1 MVELLVWD
9 TTTLKKMVGND
20 AAMHHR
26 MLTMFLRDASKQVP
40 AIELAA
46 AQGELFMAAHVAHVL
61 KTSARM
67 VGALQ
72 MGQLCEA
79 IETAGDANQDLHCSA
94 LVSRLAQTF
103 FNVQEI
109 ICAQMLAAGPP

>member
-1 MVELLVWD
+1 MVELLAWD
-9 TTTLKKMVGND
+9 PTTLNKMVGND
-20 AAMHHR
+20 AAMHYR
-26 MLTMFLRDASKQVP
+26 MLTLFLRDAAKQVP

-46 AQGELFMAAHVAHVL
+46 AQGEMLKAAQVAHVL
-61 KTSARM
+61 KTSTRM

-79 IETAGDANQDLHCSA
+79 IETAGDAQQDLLCRA
-94 LVSRLAQTF
+94 LVSQLAITF
-103 FNVQEI
+103 ANVQEK